1 MTSNKALLAL
11 GTALLLGACSGPVD
25 RLTQGEG
32 TSSRG
37 LRVANAA
44 IAGGLPQAALNA
56 TEGVLSRDPSNV
68 AALLTQGEALTAM
81 GQGPAAAEAYRRIL
95 SREASPTREQL
106 HTARLAVGR
115 ADLAAGRGK
124 EAEAIYAALAA
135 ANSSDPVG
143 YNGLAI
149 ALDQQ
154 DRHGEAQA
162 AYRKAL
168 AIADT
173 AATRSNL
180 GLSLAMSGNVA
191 DALVIMRSAA
201 AETSTVPRIRHNLA
215 FALELAGQRD
225 EAKRALAVDMPRGE
239 VAAALAGF
247 DAFRPAGM
255 VAATPVVAS
264 ASLGAGPF
272 IPLSP
277 PATTEPAAVLAEA
290 APRPRVRAR
299 VRAPVT
305 FPVPAVTASAV
316 GALMAP
322 AAVAGE
328 TAPAI
333 ALASAP
339 FSAASPEPVAAA
351 DAKP

>member
-1 MTSNKALLAL
+1 MTSNKALLAF
-11 GTALLLGACSGPVD
+11 GTALLLGACGGPVD
-25 RLTQGEG
+25 RITQGEG
-32 TSSRG
+32 TSARG

-44 IAGGLPQAALNA
+44 MAGGLPQAALNA

-68 AALLTQGEALTAM
+68 AALLAQGEALTAI
-81 GQGPAAAEAYRRIL
+81 GQGAAAAEAYRRVL

-124 EAEAIYAALAA
+124 EAEAVYTTLVA

-154 DRHGEAQA
+154 SRHGEAQA

-247 DAFRPAGM
+247 DAFRS
-255 VAATPVVAS
+255 VSTAA
-264 ASLGAGPF
+264 AGPEVVPALRGNGSF

-277 PATTEPAAVLAEA
+277 PGTPGPAVILAAA
-290 APRPRVRAR
+290 APPARAR
-299 VRAPVT
+299 TRVHVSVAAPVPEIT
-305 FPVPAVTASAV
+305 VFSANVPIPSAPPAGDAV
-316 GALMAP
+316 
-322 AAVAGE
+322 
-328 TAPAI
+328 PAI
-333 ALASAP
+333 ALASVPVPATP
-339 FSAASPEPVAAA
+339 LKPAATVDVRP
-351 DAKP
+351 

>member
-1 MTSNKALLAL
+1 MTSHKALLAL

-25 RLTQGEG
+25 RLTLGEG
-32 TSSRG
+32 TSARG

-81 GQGPAAAEAYRRIL
+81 GQGAAAAEAYRRIL
-95 SREASPTREQL
+95 SRDASPTREQL

-124 EAEAIYAALAA
+124 EAEAIYTTLAA

-154 DRHGEAQA
+154 DRHSEAQA

-191 DALVIMRSAA
+191 DALAIMRPAM
-201 AETSTVPRIRHNLA
+201 AEASEIPRIRHNLA

-247 DAFRPAGM
+247 DAFRPVG
-255 VAATPVVAS
+255 AAAAS
-264 ASLGAGPF
+264 PNVGIGSPAAGPF
-272 IPLSP
+272 ITLS
-277 PATTEPAAVLAEA
+277 AAVAEEPVA
-290 APRPRVRAR
+290 VPMRVRAR
-299 VRAPVT
+299 VRARPTAPAREVIASPASAAVPPVALAAEAH
-305 FPVPAVTASAV
+305 PAVALAST
-316 GALMAP
+316 LAP
-322 AAVAGE
+322 AAVLGA
-328 TAPAI
+328 T
-333 ALASAP
+333 SV
-339 FSAASPEPVAAA
+339 PEI
-351 DAKP
+351 KP

>member
-1 MTSNKALLAL
+1 MTSHKALLAL
-11 GTALLLGACSGPVD
+11 GTALLLGACGGRVD
-25 RLTQGEG
+25 RITEGEG
-32 TSSRG
+32 TPARG
-37 LRVANAA
+37 LRVASAA
-44 IAGGLPQAALNA
+44 MAGGLPQAALNA
-56 TEGVLSRDPSNV
+56 TESVLSRDPSNV
-68 AALLTQGEALTAM
+68 EALLKQAEALTNM
-81 GQGPAAAEAYRRIL
+81 GQDAAAGEAYRRVL

-106 HTARLAVGR
+106 RTARVGVGR

-124 EAEAIYAALAA
+124 EAEATYAALAA
-135 ANSSDPVG
+135 ANPGDPVG

-154 DRHGEAQA
+154 GRHQEAQA

-180 GLSLAMSGNVA
+180 GLSLAMSGNAA
-191 DALVIMRSAA
+191 DALAILRPVAMQAA
-201 AETSTVPRIRHNLA
+201 AIPRIRHNLA

-225 EAKRALAVDMPRGE
+225 EAKRTLAADMPRGE
-239 VAAALAGF
+239 VTAALAGF

-255 VAATPVVAS
+255 VAANPVVAS
-264 ASLGAGPF
+264 APQGAGPF
-272 IPLSP
+272 ITLSP
-277 PATTEPAAVLAEA
+277 SAAAEPAAVLAEA
-290 APRPRVRAR
+290 APRPRMRAR
-299 VRAPVT
+299 VHAPAAS
-305 FPVPAVTASAV
+305 PVPAVTASAV
-316 GALMAP
+316 GVVTAP

-339 FSAASPEPVAAA
+339 LPAASAEPAAAA

>member
-32 TSSRG
+32 TSARG

-68 AALLTQGEALTAM
+68 AALLKQGEILTAM
-81 GQGPAAAEAYRRIL
+81 GQGSAAAEAYRRVL
-95 SREASPTREQL
+95 SKDASPTREQL
-106 HTARLAVGR
+106 RTARLGVGR
-115 ADLAAGRGK
+115 AELAAGRGK
-124 EAEAIYAALAA
+124 EAEAIYSTLAA
-135 ANSSDPVG
+135 ANPSDPVG

-154 DRHGEAQA
+154 DRHGEAQV

-191 DALVIMRSAA
+191 DALAIMRPVV
-201 AETSTVPRIRHNLA
+201 AEASGNPRIRHNLA

-225 EAKRALAVDMPRGE
+225 EAKRALGADMSRGE

-247 DAFRPAGM
+247 DAFRPVGIAAASPNAG
-255 VAATPVVAS
+255 AGSP
-264 ASLGAGPF
+264 GAGPF
-272 IPLSP
+272 ITLS
-277 PATTEPAAVLAEA
+277 AAAVDEPVA
-290 APRPRVRAR
+290 AQMRVRAR
-299 VRAPVT
+299 VRARSAVPVREIVASPVLAAAPPVALAADAGPAVAIA
-305 FPVPAVTASAV
+305 PVPA
-316 GALMAP
+316 GA
-322 AAVAGE
+322 
-328 TAPAI
+328 AI
-333 ALASAP
+333 LGATSV
-339 FSAASPEPVAAA
+339 PEI
-351 DAKP
+351 KP

>member
-32 TSSRG
+32 TSARG

-81 GQGPAAAEAYRRIL
+81 GQGSAAAEAYRRIL
-95 SREASPTREQL
+95 SRDASPTREQL

-124 EAEAIYAALAA
+124 EAEAIYTALAA
-135 ANSSDPVG
+135 ANSSDPIG

-154 DRHGEAQA
+154 GRHGEAQA

-191 DALVIMRSAA
+191 DALAVMRPAV
-201 AETSTVPRIRHNLA
+201 AEASEVPRIRHNLA
-215 FALELAGQRD
+215 FALELAGQRE

-247 DAFRPAGM
+247 DAFRPVGIAAAAPDAG
-255 VAATPVVAS
+255 ARPA
-264 ASLGAGPF
+264 GAGPF
-272 IPLSP
+272 ITLSAVAP
-277 PATTEPAAVLAEA
+277 EEPVAVPA
-290 APRPRVRAR
+290 RVRAR
-299 VRAPVT
+299 VWTRPVAPARQIVASPVLAATPSVALATDAAPV
-305 FPVPAVTASAV
+305 V
-316 GALMAP
+316 
-322 AAVAGE
+322 
-328 TAPAI
+328 

-339 FSAASPEPVAAA
+339 APAAVLGATSVSEI
-351 DAKP
+351 KP

>member
-11 GTALLLGACSGPVD
+11 GTALLLGACSGPAD
-25 RLTQGEG
+25 RLTLGEG
-32 TSSRG
+32 TSARG

-68 AALLTQGEALTAM
+68 AALLTQAEALTAM
-81 GQGPAAAEAYRRIL
+81 GQGSAAAEAYRRIL
-95 SREASPTREQL
+95 SRDASPTRQQL
-106 HTARLAVGR
+106 RTARLAVGR

-124 EAEAIYAALAA
+124 EAEAIYVTLAA
-135 ANSSDPVG
+135 ADSSDPVG

-191 DALVIMRSAA
+191 DALAIMRPAV
-201 AETSTVPRIRHNLA
+201 AEASTVPRIRHNLA

-247 DAFRPAGM
+247 DAFRPVGTAAAAPGAG
-255 VAATPVVAS
+255 TG
-264 ASLGAGPF
+264 SLGTGPV
-272 IPLSP
+272 ITLS
-277 PATTEPAAVLAEA
+277 ATAAEEPIAVQA
-290 APRPRVRAR
+290 RVRAR
-299 VRAPVT
+299 VRARPAAPAPENIASPASVA
-305 FPVPAVTASAV
+305 FPSVAVAAEAHPAV
-316 GALMAP
+316 
-322 AAVAGE
+322 
-328 TAPAI
+328 

-339 FSAASPEPVAAA
+339 APVAVLGATPVPEI
-351 DAKP
+351 KP

>member
-32 TSSRG
+32 TSARG

-81 GQGPAAAEAYRRIL
+81 GQGSAAAEAYRRVL
-95 SREASPTREQL
+95 SKDASPTREQL
-106 HTARLAVGR
+106 HAARLALGR

-124 EAEAIYAALAA
+124 EAEAIYVALAA

-191 DALVIMRSAA
+191 DALTIMRPAA
-201 AETSTVPRIRHNLA
+201 AEASEIPRIRHNLA

-247 DAFRPAGM
+247 DAFRPVGT
-255 VAATPVVAS
+255 AAAFPDVRTGSP
-264 ASLGAGPF
+264 GAGPF
-272 IPLSP
+272 ITLSGG
-277 PATTEPAAVLAEA
+277 AADEPVAAQA
-290 APRPRVRAR
+290 RTRAR
-299 VRAPVT
+299 VRARPAASAPEILASPALAAAPSVALAAEAH
-305 FPVPAVTASAV
+305 PAV
-316 GALMAP
+316 
-322 AAVAGE
+322 
-328 TAPAI
+328 

-339 FSAASPEPVAAA
+339 APAAVLGAIPAPEI
-351 DAKP
+351 KP

>member
-95 SREASPTREQL
+95 SRDASPTRGQL

-154 DRHGEAQA
+154 DRHVEAQA

-191 DALVIMRSAA
+191 DALTIMRPAA
-201 AETSTVPRIRHNLA
+201 AEASGNPRIRHNLA

-247 DAFRPAGM
+247 DAFRPVGSAAASPDVGTGSPGAGRFVTLSAAAAEEP
-255 VAATPVVAS
+255 VAARA
-264 ASLGAGPF
+264 
-272 IPLSP
+272 
-277 PATTEPAAVLAEA
+277 
-290 APRPRVRAR
+290 RVRAR
-299 VRAPVT
+299 VRTRPAAPASEIIAS
-305 FPVPAVTASAV
+305 PALAAAPPMALAAEAHPAVALAPAPASA
-316 GALMAP
+316 
-322 AAVAGE
+322 AVLG
-328 TAPAI
+328 AI
-333 ALASAP
+333 AI
-339 FSAASPEPVAAA
+339 PEI
-351 DAKP
+351 KP

>member
-25 RLTQGEG
+25 RITQGEG
-32 TSSRG
+32 TSARG

-44 IAGGLPQAALNA
+44 IVGGLPQAALNA

-68 AALLTQGEALTAM
+68 AALLTQAEALTAM
-81 GQGPAAAEAYRRIL
+81 GQGAAAAEAYRRVL
-95 SREASPTREQL
+95 SRDASPTRDQL
-106 HTARLAVGR
+106 RTARLAVGR

-124 EAEAIYAALAA
+124 DAEAIYATLAA

-143 YNGLAI
+143 YNGLAV

-154 DRHGEAQA
+154 GRHGEAQA

-191 DALVIMRSAA
+191 DALAIMRSAA
-201 AETSTVPRIRHNLA
+201 ADASTVPRIRHNLA

-247 DAFRPAGM
+247 DAFRPAGIA
-255 VAATPVVAS
+255 VG
-264 ASLGAGPF
+264 SLGAGTGSPGAGPF
-272 IPLSP
+272 ITLS
-277 PATTEPAAVLAEA
+277 AAAAEEPVVAQA
-290 APRPRVRAR
+290 RVRAR
-299 VRAPVT
+299 VRARPAAPAPEIIASPALAAAPSAT
-305 FPVPAVTASAV
+305 AAAEAVPAV
-316 GALMAP
+316 
-322 AAVAGE
+322 
-328 TAPAI
+328 

-339 FSAASPEPVAAA
+339 VSAAILGATPVPEI
-351 DAKP
+351 KP